1 MFMYTGVTYW
11 VIRHFGSEA
20 QAGFGI
26 GARVM
31 QGIFLPAMAIAFAVA
46 PVAGQNFGARHPE
59 RVRETFRTA
68 VVLSAGLM
76 VALTLLCQ
84 WRPEALI
91 RIFSQEPAVVEVG
104 AQFLRIISWNFVA
117 QGIIFSCSS
126 LFQALGN
133 TVPSLISSATRLVS
147 YAVPAIWLTSQ
158 ADFRIEQVWHLS
170 VATIVLQT
178 IVSLLLL
185 RAQLRTQLGRFAQPQ
200 QA

>member
-1 MFMYTGVTYW
+1 
-11 VIRHFGSEA
+11 
-20 QAGFGI
+20 
-26 GARVM
+26 
-31 QGIFLPAMAIAFAVA
+31 
-46 PVAGQNFGARHPE
+46 
-59 RVRETFRTA
+59 
-68 VVLSAGLM
+68 
-76 VALTLLCQ
+76 
-84 WRPEALI
+84 
-91 RIFSQEPAVVEVG
+91 VVEVG